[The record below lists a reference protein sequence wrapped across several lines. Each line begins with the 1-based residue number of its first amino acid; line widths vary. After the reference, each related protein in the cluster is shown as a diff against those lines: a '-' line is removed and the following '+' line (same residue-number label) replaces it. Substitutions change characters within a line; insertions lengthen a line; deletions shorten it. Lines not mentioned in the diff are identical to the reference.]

1 MLGNFRFGDLY
12 AQIRGF
18 SQFLTADSF
27 SLKVLAFNL
36 FRIRPRWVMGSPEW
50 VLTKSHIVL

>member
-1 MLGNFRFGDLY
+1 MLGNFRFGALY
-12 AQIRGF
+12 AQILGF

-36 FRIRPRWVMGSPEW
+36 FRIRPRRIVGSPEW
-50 VLTKSHIVL
+50 VLTKSQIVP